1 MFRCE
6 RPPRPLRVHPSSR
19 GGEYR
24 IWHNPIR
31 MSRTRSIV
39 LVFTALSAVYLY
51 AFPSATIPYLALVLG
66 HVVAGFVLAALLIP
80 ALIRVRSAGW
90 ILVVA
95 GAGLGILL
103 TFTGAS
109 RPFAPL
115 LYAHIVTSVLGV
127 VILLSTGMRRPVV
140 GFAALFA

>member
-1 MFRCE
+1 
-6 RPPRPLRVHPSSR
+6 
-19 GGEYR
+19 
-24 IWHNPIR
+24 

-80 ALIRVRSAGW
+80 VLIRVLSPGW
-90 ILVVA
+90 ILTAA
-95 GAGLGILL
+95 GAVLGIVL
-103 TFTGAS
+103 TFTGAP

-115 LYAHIVTSVLGV
+115 LYAHIGTSALGV
-127 VILLSTGMRRPVV
+127 IILLSAGMRHRIV
-140 GFAALFA
+140 GFVALFAA

>member
-51 AFPSATIPYLALVLG
+51 AFPSATIPYLTLILG
-66 HVVAGFVLAALLIP
+66 HVAAGFVLAAFLIP
-80 ALIRVRSAGW
+80 VLIRSRSIGW
-90 ILVVA
+90 IVTAA

-103 TFTGAS
+103 VFTGGS

-115 LYAHIVTSVLGV
+115 LYGHIGVSMLGI
-127 VILLSTGMRRPVV
+127 ILLLAER
-140 GFAALFA
+140 